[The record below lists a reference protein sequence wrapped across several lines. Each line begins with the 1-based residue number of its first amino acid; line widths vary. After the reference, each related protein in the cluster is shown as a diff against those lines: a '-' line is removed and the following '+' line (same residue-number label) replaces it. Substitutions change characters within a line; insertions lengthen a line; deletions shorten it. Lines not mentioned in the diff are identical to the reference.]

1 MALWLAKPYLPRP
14 GRQEAFLAPAGDQ
27 ERVRSAKRGNA
38 SCQGKP
44 TGPQWRPVR
53 DAMLFRNDLEELLMA
68 PLRKEEEW
76 HKVYTE
82 KRLGETV
89 SCPHLQPCGTWPN
102 RCGTS
107 QDMTLSQRLRRE
119 KCSNQPM
126 STTRAPPRRTSGTRR
141 WTRTRNTTERR
152 TPRCTRGSSCRCRI
166 ERTDAKRRPLPHLT
180 HLTAAGEYMN
190 QNFKTLGP

>member
-68 PLRKEEEW
+68 PHARRRNGTRYILRKGQE
-76 HKVYTE
+76 
-82 KRLGETV
+82 RLLAV
-89 SCPHLQPCGTWPN
+89 P
-102 RCGTS
+102 TS
-107 QDMTLSQRLRRE
+107 NLAGPGQ
-119 KCSNQPM
+119 
-126 STTRAPPRRTSGTRR
+126 
-141 WTRTRNTTERR
+141 
-152 TPRCTRGSSCRCRI
+152 
-166 ERTDAKRRPLPHLT
+166 TDVAQAKT
-180 HLTAAGEYMN
+180 
-190 QNFKTLGP
+190 